1 VVVGVAI
8 MLLWEIQLPLY
19 LRDDERN
26 IGDKKKMPE
35 KT

>member
-26 IGDKKKMPE
+26 IGDKKKSE